1 MSKAANE
8 TPIRVIRWLFYAFV
22 LSLPFETVV
31 EGVMEPTT
39 ILGALLFAGTLLQ
52 PGIFLRWPPKGFWC
66 FIIYLYFYATLSLLE
81 PSAYRTL
88 SFFNVYLLTQ
98 LTLLGWI
105 GFCLMRDPKTAERAL
120 LVFAAGCVILAV
132 LQITG
137 VAARGVEADRAA
149 IVRVTAFGFHP
160 NNLARILMLGLLA
173 ILGVAMAKAKG
184 LARPLLLTSPLVIL
198 LCVALVQ
205 TGSRGG
211 LLALGAGVMTLVLRR
226 GTFLMKI
233 LNGAGLLLLL
243 GVFFLAAMQ
252 SDIMRSRF
260 EETLEDGD
268 LARRDLIYPTA
279 FQMFQEKPWLGWGPV
294 NSTFEL
300 GMRLGHPEEETKNPH
315 NIILYGLVST
325 GVFGTIP
332 LIVGLGFASANAWRT
347 RNGPHGI
354 LPLAL
359 VVSVLIANMSG
370 LWLFNKLHWLVMA
383 YAMATMYQVAR
394 QKSERPV
401 ESAERADFGERELV
415 TI

>member
-1 MSKAANE
+1 MNKVTNE
-8 TPIRVIRWLFYAFV
+8 TPIRAIRWLFYAFV

-31 EGVMEPTT
+31 EGTMEPTT
-39 ILGALLFAGTLLQ
+39 ILGALLVAGTLLQ

-66 FIIYLYFYATLSLLE
+66 FIIYLYLFVTISLLE
-81 PSAYRTL
+81 PSAYRTISMFNIMLL
-88 SFFNVYLLTQ
+88 SQ

-105 GFCLMRDPKTAERAL
+105 GFCLMRDHKTAERAL
-120 LVFAAGCVILAV
+120 LVFAIGCVILAV

-137 VAARGVEADRAA
+137 LAARGVEADRAA

-173 ILGVAMAKAKG
+173 IIGVAMARAKG
-184 LARPLLLTSPLVIL
+184 LARPLLITSPLVLL
-198 LCVALVQ
+198 LCIALVQ

-226 GTFLMKI
+226 GTILMKV
-233 LNGAGLLLLL
+233 LNGMGLLVLLAI
-243 GVFFLAAMQ
+243 FLFAAMQ

-279 FQMFQEKPWLGWGPV
+279 FQMFQERPWMGWGPV

-300 GMRLGHPEEETKNPH
+300 GTRLGHPEEETKNPH

-325 GVFGTIP
+325 GIIGTIP
-332 LIVGLGFASANAWRT
+332 LLVGMGFACANAWKT

-354 LPLAL
+354 LPLAM

-370 LWLFNKLHWLVMA
+370 LWLFNKLHWLVMS
-383 YAMATMYQVAR
+383 YAMASIYQLAR
-394 QKSERPV
+394 QRVEQSVEPV
-401 ESAERADFGERELV
+401 EQADFEERELV

>member
-1 MSKAANE
+1 MSKQANE

-120 LVFAAGCVILAV
+120 LVFAAGCVVLAV

-137 VAARGVEADRAA
+137 IAARGVEADRAA

-173 ILGVAMAKAKG
+173 ILGVAMARAKS

-226 GTFLMKI
+226 GTLVMKI

-243 GVFFLAAMQ
+243 GVFLFAAMQ

-383 YAMATMYQVAR
+383 YAMATIYQVAR
-394 QKSERPV
+394 QKSEAPV

>member
-1 MSKAANE
+1 MNKVTHE
-8 TPIRVIRWLFYAFV
+8 TPIRAIRWLFYAFV

-31 EGVMEPTT
+31 EGTMEPTT
-39 ILGALLFAGTLLQ
+39 ILGALLVAGTLLQ

-66 FIIYLYFYATLSLLE
+66 FIIYLYLFVTISLLE
-81 PSAYRTL
+81 PPAYRTISLFNIMLL
-88 SFFNVYLLTQ
+88 SQ

-120 LVFAAGCVILAV
+120 LVFAIGCVILAA

-173 ILGVAMAKAKG
+173 IIGVAMARAKG
-184 LARPLLLTSPLVIL
+184 MARPLLITSPLVLL
-198 LCVALVQ
+198 LCIALVQ

-226 GTFLMKI
+226 GTILMKV
-233 LNGAGLLLLL
+233 LNGMGLLVLL
-243 GVFFLAAMQ
+243 GIFFLAAMQ

-279 FQMFQEKPWLGWGPV
+279 FQMFQERPWMGWGPV

-325 GVFGTIP
+325 GIIGTIP
-332 LIVGLGFASANAWRT
+332 LLVGMGFAGANAWKT

-354 LPLAL
+354 LPLAM

-370 LWLFNKLHWLVMA
+370 LWLFNKLHWLVMS
-383 YAMATMYQVAR
+383 YAMASIYQLAR
-394 QKSERPV
+394 QKVEQSDEPV
-401 ESAERADFGERELV
+401 EQADFGERELV

>member
-1 MSKAANE
+1 
-8 TPIRVIRWLFYAFV
+8 
-22 LSLPFETVV
+22 LSLV
-31 EGVMEPTT
+31 
-39 ILGALLFAGTLLQ
+39 
-52 PGIFLRWPPKGFWC
+52 
-66 FIIYLYFYATLSLLE
+66 E

-88 SFFNVYLLTQ
+88 SLFNVYLLTQ

-105 GFCLMRDPKTAERAL
+105 GFCLMRDSKTAERAL
-120 LVFAAGCVILAV
+120 LVFAAGCVVLAV

-184 LARPLLLTSPLVIL
+184 LTRPLLLTSPLVIL

-226 GTFLMKI
+226 GTLVMKI

-243 GVFFLAAMQ
+243 GVFLFAAMQ

-279 FQMFQEKPWLGWGPV
+279 FQMFQEKPWLGWGPI

-325 GVFGTIP
+325 GIFGTIP
-332 LIVGLGFASANAWRT
+332 LIVGIGFASSNAWRT

-383 YAMATMYQVAR
+383 YAMATIYQVAR
-394 QKSERPV
+394 QKSEQPV
-401 ESAERADFGERELV
+401 ESIERADFGERELL
-415 TI
+415 II